1 MAETSYCPIQRFSL
15 YLLQAKQP
23 LFIHTMSLYNP
34 SRDQARQFLFDAW
47 AKFKQIAPLTDL
59 EKIAVEVM
67 QMHPEYHEILGA
79 PERYLQQQY
88 FPEMGETNPFLH
100 LSLHLSVI
108 EQVSIN
114 QPIGISDVYA
124 KLLNKYNDQHLAQHD
139 LLECLAET
147 IWHSQRNNLALD
159 SAHYLNLLNQRIGQA

>member
-1 MAETSYCPIQRFSL
+1 
-15 YLLQAKQP
+15 
-23 LFIHTMSLYNP
+23 MSLYNP

-47 AKFKQIAPLTDL
+47 TKFKQHLTLTDL

-67 QMHPEYHEILGA
+67 QMHPEYHSVLDA
-79 PERYLQQQY
+79 PERYMQQQY

-108 EQVSIN
+108 EQISIN
-114 QPIGISDVYA
+114 QPIGIA
-124 KLLNKYNDQHLAQHD
+124 KIYDTLCQKHHDKHMAQHD

-147 IWHSQRNNLALD
+147 IWHSQRNSIPLD